1 MSRHDYYCKGGSFDY
16 DDLEIEWT
24 ATCFE
29 GEVDTID
36 FSAFAP
42 SGRDITADLSDMS
55 YIRILD
61 VCWNE
66 YWRMHA

>member
-24 ATCFE
+24 SDCYAEDLSIEFQ
-29 GEVDTID
+29 
-36 FSAFAP
+36 AFTP
-42 SGRDITADLSDMS
+42 CGRDITDDLSDVVF
-55 YIRILD
+55 IRIMD
-61 VCWNE
+61 ECWNE